1 MSVIH
6 SRLLK
11 SAAFVESTYFRQMV
25 QAAAS
30 EVGAPYTH
38 GLLESAAADPDLL
51 DGVALPVV
59 EGMDATLNEM
69 SQDPLTAAL
78 IDELVTAAVRAVQ
91 TNNPEGA

>member
-30 EVGAPYTH
+30 GVGVPYTH
-38 GLLESAAADPDLL
+38 GLLERVAADPGLM
-51 DGVALPVV
+51 DGVTLPVV
-59 EGMDATLNEM
+59 EGMDATLNLM
-69 SQDPLTAAL
+69 SQDPHTAAVL
-78 IDELVTAAVRAVQ
+78 DELVTAAV
-91 TNNPEGA
+91 TTHHIDPEGA